1 MKVYAIID
9 ETAGNLLKITNEQ
22 GLIDY
27 ANDAHF
33 VEKDLTKPIDESRQV
48 YACNDIEGAIC
59 ILSTDMFYVKELDFN
74 KNNIY
79 DLGEVF
85 EG

>member
-33 VEKDLTKPIDESRQV
+33 VEKDLSKSIDESRQV
-48 YACNDIEGAIC
+48 YACNDIEGAKC
-59 ILSTDMFYVKELDFN
+59 ILNCDMFYIKELDFSN
-74 KNNIY
+74 NNIY
-79 DLGEVF
+79 DLSDIF
-85 EG
+85 